1 MPARSKNHELKS
13 QAERYGFNSLQSFR
27 QALDRNQIPG
37 ALKNSNGTWSFP
49 NEDEID
55 YDIFDD
61 NIKYPDI
68 EESKKKAEY
77 YKAIECKAKA
87 EQAYRSSQREKGR
100 IVDKQKLENGY
111 KEGLVALRNKILEVP
126 STLRMEMGESIT
138 QEIRDKLKEILIST
152 LKEFV
157 NER

>member
-100 IVDKQKLENGY
+100 LVDKKKLEDKY
-111 KEGLVALRNKILEVP
+111 ASELSSL
-126 STLRMEMGESIT
+126 
-138 QEIRDKLKEILIST
+138 RDKLLEIPIT
-152 LKEFV
+152 LKMRLGEDFDETIVKDLIVQSLKDFV
-157 NER
+157 NEQLS